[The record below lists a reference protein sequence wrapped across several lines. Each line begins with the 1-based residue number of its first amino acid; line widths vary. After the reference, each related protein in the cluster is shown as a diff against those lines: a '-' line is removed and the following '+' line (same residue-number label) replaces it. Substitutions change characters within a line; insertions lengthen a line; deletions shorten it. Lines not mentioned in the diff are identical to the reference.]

1 MKMGIEMNIKM
12 TMLAMVFFVLLLF
25 LSGRRADARS
35 LTRRTSRR
43 RLGQLA
49 QPHAPHQS
57 RRTSSRRLGQLAPL
71 RPCPAGM

>member
-1 MKMGIEMNIKM
+1 MKMGMEIKM
-12 TMLAMVFFVLLLF
+12 KMMMLTMVFLLVQEE
-25 LSGRRADARS
+25 RADARS

-71 RPCPAGM
+71 RPCPGGM

>member
-1 MKMGIEMNIKM
+1 
-12 TMLAMVFFVLLLF
+12 MLTIVFLF
-25 LSGRRADARS
+25 CVQEERADARS

-49 QPHAPHQS
+49 QPHAPYQS
-57 RRTSSRRLGQLAPL
+57 RRSSSRRLGQLAPL